1 MRSAYGVSGMK
12 LLGRNNYPSDDQ
24 GKDDA
29 KNRDVDVLSLEERLG
44 ALGDSSGDGLQPII

>member
-1 MRSAYGVSGMK
+1 MK

-44 ALGDSSGDGLQPII
+44 AFGDSSGDGLQPII